1 MTAFGQWL
9 QAFIAEKGVDLS
21 AMVTAKDGEQT
32 QAGNVIQ
39 SMMSAKPAEQIAIKN
54 AFIVIDYSDGD
65 ILKFIDHLAKAGPA
79 RHFEQ
84 IASEDFQMAAR
95 G

>member
-9 QAFIAEKGVDLS
+9 TKFIEEKGVDLS
-21 AMVTAKDGEQT
+21 ALVTAKDGKQT

-39 SMMSAKPAEQIAIKN
+39 SMMSAQPAEQIAIRN
-54 AFIVIDYSDGD
+54 AFVVIDYSDGN

-79 RHFEQ
+79 EHFEK
-84 IASEDFQMAAR
+84 IAAEDFGFA
-95 G
+95 